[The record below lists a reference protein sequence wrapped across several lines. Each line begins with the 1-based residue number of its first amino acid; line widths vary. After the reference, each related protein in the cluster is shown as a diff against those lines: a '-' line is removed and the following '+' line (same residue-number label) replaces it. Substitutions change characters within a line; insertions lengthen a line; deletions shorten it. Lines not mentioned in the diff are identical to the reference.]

1 MQTHST
7 AALILA
13 AGTSSRMGAGRHKLL
28 LPLGDR
34 PVIAHV
40 VDAALAS
47 QARPI
52 LIVAGY
58 QAATLRTALDYALI
72 QPQVIFL
79 ENTDYQQGMSSSLRI
94 GMQGLQKMNMRTTQA
109 EQTETIADVTENTL
123 LIDSAVI
130 LLGDQPLV
138 TNYIIDALLAARQ
151 ATNKRIIAPLYQGKR
166 GHPMLFAADLFPE
179 FLHISG
185 DEGGRSVVENYR
197 AEIATVERPEITSQ
211 YDVDTWE
218 AYQQVVTLWHQQEN
232 TER

>member
-1 MQTHST
+1 MQTRST

-28 LPLGDR
+28 LPLGGR

-52 LIVAGY
+52 LVIVGH
-58 QAATLRTALDYALI
+58 QATTVRSMLGYALA
-72 QPQVIFL
+72 QPGVIFL
-79 ENTDYQQGMSSSLRI
+79 ENPDYQQGMSSSLRL
-94 GMQGLQKMNMRTTQA
+94 GMQMLQKINRSTTPDDATINAA
-109 EQTETIADVTENTL
+109 ENAL
-123 LIDSAVI
+123 FIDSAVI

-138 TNYIIDALLAARQ
+138 TSHIIDALLTARQ
-151 ATNKRIIAPLYQGKR
+151 MTNKRIIAPLYQGKR
-166 GHPMLFAADLFPE
+166 GHPLLFAADLFPE

-185 DEGGRSVVENYR
+185 DEGGRSIIENHRTEVATIER
-197 AEIATVERPEITSQ
+197 AEITSQ

-218 AYQQVVTLWHQQEN
+218 AYQQVVTIWNQQKY
-232 TER
+232 R

>member
-1 MQTHST
+1 MRST

-58 QAATLRTALDYALI
+58 QAATLRAVLDYALA

-79 ENTDYQQGMSSSLRI
+79 ENTDYQQGMSSSLRR
-94 GMQGLQKMNMRTTQA
+94 GMQELQKMNMRTTQ
-109 EQTETIADVTENTL
+109 TETTTDVTENTL

-138 TNYIIDALLAARQ
+138 TSHIIDALLAARQ
-151 ATNKRIIAPLYQGKR
+151 TTNKRIIAPLYQGKR
-166 GHPMLFAADLFPE
+166 GHPMLFSTGLFPE

-185 DEGGRSVVENYR
+185 DEGGRSVVETHR
-197 AEIATVERPEITSQ
+197 DEIATVERPEITSQ

-218 AYQQVVTLWHQQEN
+218 AYQQVVTLWHQQKHI
-232 TER
+232 ER